1 MTTIW
6 LAAALAPLAGLG
18 ESGQKLLF
26 SFETPAEVQ
35 PGQGTAP
42 IAASTLHA
50 THGEQSLEVR
60 LDREEAGFGVEA
72 PGAGFDFRGARKLLV
87 DVFNEG
93 GPTSL
98 ITRVFDAK
106 GQTYVAWY
114 YHLQP
119 GRNTVE
125 LDVAGMGHVVDLAAV
140 KRLYFYVEQPG
151 GTLYVDNVRL
161 SDSAVEMDE
170 TSRPAAPRPRLE
182 RAGNVLEN
190 GDFELGM
197 AGWHSWGEWDGGE
210 YKFGSGSGANAHSGA
225 ASLEISCVRPGRGGV
240 FTDPMIFRAGEYDLR
255 FWAKG
260 GGANAVMRWTFEGQS
275 PAAASGQNLDSG
287 PIRLGRDWKE
297 FRYRVVLTT
306 DVALRLYLF
315 SIGAGT
321 VYIDAVSLV
330 PKAAEGRAAIS
341 DSAKSVPRRVTTE
354 GERIFVDGRPF
365 FPIGIYHA
373 RPEAL
378 AGTGFNSVVALK
390 VDREYLDACEQ
401 ANIMVSPE
409 LTGVMRGRL
418 PWQTPE
424 AVEPYK
430 NHPAIFGWYLCDEPD
445 HAAWTVP
452 PPEMRLATRLLKKAD
467 PAHPTWTVVM
477 CWADSN
483 LYQYADTVDVL
494 STDVY
499 PIEEEGG
506 RRPLVEVAEKTEAL
520 RRAVGGEKPVI
531 LVTQASKLVRPA
543 ELYALTYLAV
553 THGAAGIFYF
563 NYSEAAEDP
572 AVWETLASI
581 SRELQGISP
590 VLTTGAPREI
600 RPSDGRIH
608 ALARRLGDRL
618 YVVAVNEGAAP
629 VRGVEFASAEA
640 KGEPIQVLFER
651 RTVQLAGAVWR
662 DDFGGYERRVY
673 SVPAK

>member
-1 MTTIW
+1 MWWI
-6 LAAALAPLAGLG
+6 AALSCLAGLG
-18 ESGQKLLF
+18 EGEEKVLF
-26 SFETPAEVQ
+26 SFETPGEVQ

-42 IAASTLHA
+42 IAASNLHA
-50 THGEQSLEVR
+50 THGERSLSVR
-60 LDREEAGFGVEA
+60 LDREEAGFGIES
-72 PGAGFDFRGARKLLV
+72 PGAGLDFRGARKLLL
-87 DVFNEG
+87 DVFNDG

-98 ITRVFDAK
+98 VSRIYDDK
-106 GQTYVAWY
+106 GGTYVAWY

-119 GRNTVE
+119 GENTVE
-125 LDVAGMGHVVDLAAV
+125 LDVAGMGHVVDVSAV
-140 KRLYFYVEQPG
+140 KRLYFYVERPA
-151 GTLYVDNVRL
+151 GTLYVDHVRL
-161 SDSAVEMDE
+161 SGSAIELDE
-170 TSRPAAPRPRLE
+170 TSPLGFAARPRLD

-210 YKFGSGSGANAHSGA
+210 YQFGSGSGDDAYSGS
-225 ASLEISCVRPGRGGV
+225 ASLAISCVRRGRGGV
-240 FTDPMIFRAGEYDLR
+240 FTDPMAFRAGEYDLR

-260 GGANAVMRWTFEGQS
+260 GGADSILRWTFEGQS
-275 PAAASGQNLDSG
+275 PAAAAGRNLDSG
-287 PIRLGRDWKE
+287 PIRLGEAWKE

-321 VYIDAVSLV
+321 VYLDAVTLV
-330 PKAAEGRAAIS
+330 PTAGAGRKGEAEP
-341 DSAKSVPRRVTTE
+341 AKTVPRRVTTE

-378 AGTGFNSVVALK
+378 AGGGFNSVVALK
-390 VDREYLDACEQ
+390 VDREYLDACER
-401 ANIMVSPE
+401 AKIMVSPE

-418 PWQTPE
+418 PRRTPE
-424 AVEPYK
+424 AVEPWK

-452 PPEMRLATRLLKKAD
+452 PPEMRLATRLLRKAD

-483 LYQYADTVDVL
+483 LYQYADTVDIL
-494 STDVY
+494 ATDVY

-506 RRPLVEVAEKTEAL
+506 RRPLVEVAEKTDAL
-520 RRAVGGEKPVI
+520 RRAVGGRKPVI

-543 ELYALTYLAV
+543 ELVALTYLAA

-563 NYSEAAEDP
+563 NYAEAVEDP
-572 AVWETLASI
+572 ACWGALVAIT
-581 SRELQGISP
+581 RELQGISP
-590 VLTTGAPREI
+590 VLTSGEAREV

-629 VRGVEFASAEA
+629 AAGVEFSSAEA
-640 KGEPIQVLFER
+640 TGEPIQVLFER
-651 RTVQLAGAVWR
+651 RTLQPSGGAWR